1 MVKIWNDN
9 KIQPT
14 LKKPTMLEMWNLKIL
29 DSFQNMSHVFKFSK
43 TITTCKWGVMYM
55 AYTMRN
61 RMICN

>member
-1 MVKIWNDN
+1 MVKIWDDN

-14 LKKPTMLEMWNLKIL
+14 FKKPTMLEMWNLKNL
-29 DSFQNMSHVFKFSK
+29 DRFQNMSQIFKISK
-43 TITTCKWGVMYM
+43 TFTTWGVMYM